1 MMDAQIQE
9 FTEYL
14 KNVKRT
20 SDNTVISY
28 RRDLERMISF
38 MERRGISDVKDI
50 TQDRILDYAGSLQDE
65 HFAASSITRHYTSIK
80 AFFRYMLENG
90 NIEENPAETLKSPQ
104 IEKKGPRVLTTV
116 EIEDLLSQEFP
127 NDPKGLRDK
136 AILELMYA
144 TGLKTSEV
152 IGLKLSNVDLSLGCI
167 IIDGNGRNT
176 RERLVPY
183 GKKAKD
189 ALSNYLLKARG
200 ELLTDNKDDET
211 VFLNCSGA
219 PMSRQGLWKLI
230 KTYVK
235 KAGINSDITPFSL
248 RHSFAVHLVD
258 NGADVSSVQEL
269 MGYCESNTI
278 SRYIKKRDKSKDPFA
293 WARIRN

>member
-1 MMDAQIQE
+1 MMDTQIQE
-9 FTEYL
+9 FTRYL
-14 KNVKRT
+14 KSVKKT

-28 RRDLERMISF
+28 KRDLERMVSY
-38 MERRGISDVKDI
+38 MERRGITDVKDI
-50 TQDRILDYAGSLQDE
+50 TQDRLLDYAGSLRDE

-90 NIEENPAETLKSPQ
+90 NIDDNPAETLKSPQ
-104 IEKKGPRVLTTV
+104 IEKKGPRVLSTV
-116 EIEDLLSQEFP
+116 EIEDLLSQDFGS
-127 NDPKGLRDK
+127 DAKGIRDR

-144 TGLKTSEV
+144 TGLKASEV
-152 IGLKLSNVDLSLGCI
+152 IGLKLSNVDLSLSCI
-167 IIDGNGRNT
+167 RITGSGKNAK
-176 RERLVPY
+176 ERLVPY
-183 GKKAKD
+183 GRKAKD
-189 ALSNYLLKARG
+189 ALGSYLLKARA
-200 ELLTDNKDDET
+200 ELLEGDEDDET
-211 VFLNCSGA
+211 VFLNCSGT

-235 KAGINSDITPFSL
+235 KAGINSDITPFTL

-269 MGYCESNTI
+269 MGYSESNTI
-278 SRYIKKRDKSKDPFA
+278 SRYIKKKDNSKDPFA